1 MDQGKTSFDLLIG
14 PVLVLIGSKESKIQD
29 SVAATFRLR

>member
-1 MDQGKTSFDLLIG
+1 MDQGKTPFDLLIG

-29 SVAATFRLR
+29 LVAANLQVR